1 MTFSSSSRRRV
12 LKLGLAASLAAS
24 AVLRTRGVRAQG
36 WPNGSIIEKWQKVVA
51 AADVRID

>member
-12 LKLGLAASLAAS
+12 LKLGFAASLAAP
-24 AVLRTRGVRAQG
+24 AVLRAQGVRAQG
-36 WPNGSIIEKWQKVVA
+36 WPNGPIIEKWQKVAA

>member
-12 LKLGLAASLAAS
+12 LKLGLAASLAAP
-24 AVLRTRGVRAQG
+24 AVLRAQGVRAQG
-36 WPNGSIIEKWQKVVA
+36 WPNGPIIEKWQKVVA

>member
-24 AVLRTRGVRAQG
+24 AVLRARGVRAQG

-51 AADVRID
+51 ATDVRID

>member
-12 LKLGLAASLAAS
+12 LKLGLAASLAAP
-24 AVLRTRGVRAQG
+24 AVLRAQG
-36 WPNGSIIEKWQKVVA
+36 WPNGPIIEKWQKVVA

>member
-1 MTFSSSSRRRV
+1 MTFSSSPRRRV
-12 LKLGLAASLAAS
+12 LKLGLAASLAAPAILS
-24 AVLRTRGVRAQG
+24 AQGVRAQG